1 VLSELEDHQ
10 KTEED
15 RGREELLLLELVEC
29 VQKRNELVMQ
39 QDESEK
45 QIEVDEALDQEV
57 SGNARFLT
65 LLNHCKTVHY
75 ALLKISNLCDQV
87 TAAENEHLRN
97 KKKEDCRMQ

>member
-57 SGNARFLT
+57 SAHTQYT
-65 LLNHCKTVHY
+65 LLSDCQTVHCTLICTGSKNV
-75 ALLKISNLCDQV
+75 A
-87 TAAENEHLRN
+87 R
-97 KKKEDCRMQ
+97 